1 MFIGASLADHVAD
14 HAVRPNARQ
23 RFVLD
28 SELYSQDHL
37 CTNDLRP
44 HPWTEGSCP
53 LYAQPTRLD
62 EALDL
67 AARYRPRILAGGT
80 DVMVGAGV
88 DLAGP
93 VLDITRIL
101 EIKGISIGANV
112 VSIGAGIT
120 WTDLVKADLPRGFD
134 GLKAAAREVGSV
146 QIQNRATIAG
156 NLCNASPAAD
166 GVPPLLTLDAELEI
180 RSHATQRH
188 LPLSDFI
195 TGNRRT
201 RLEAGELVTA
211 IRIPA
216 RLAEGRSSFV
226 KLGSRRFLVISIV
239 SAAALLR
246 TNATGVI
253 EDARIAVGACSAAP
267 MRLPAVESALVG
279 QTLSDRLPDVVDA
292 EQMGALSPI
301 DDVRATAGYRRDA
314 AVELVRH
321 AILECVHGR
330 PGGMA

>member
-1 MFIGASLADHVAD
+1 
-14 HAVRPNARQ
+14 
-23 RFVLD
+23 
-28 SELYSQDHL
+28 
-37 CTNDLRP
+37 
-44 HPWTEGSCP
+44 

-67 AARYRPRILAGGT
+67 AARARPRILAGGT

-93 VLDITRIL
+93 VLDISRIA
-101 EIKGISIGANV
+101 EIKGIAADADFV
-112 VSIGAGIT
+112 TIGAGVT
-120 WTDLVKADLPRGFD
+120 WTGLLRADLPAGFA

-166 GVPPLLTLDAELEI
+166 GVPPLLTLDAALEI
-180 RSHATQRH
+180 RSSGARRH
-188 LPLSDFI
+188 VPLQDFI

-201 RLEAGELVTA
+201 RLEPGELVTA

-216 RLAEGRSSFV
+216 RLAGARSSFV

-246 TNATGVI
+246 T
-253 EDARIAVGACSAAP
+253 DAAGTIDEARVAVGACSAVP
-267 MRLPAVESALVG
+267 MRLPPVERALLG
-279 QTLSDRLPDVVDA
+279 RPLADRLAGRVDA
-292 EQMGALSPI
+292 ALMAGLSPI
-301 DDVRATAGYRRDA
+301 DDVRATAEYRRDA
-314 AVELVRH
+314 ALQVVRQ
-321 AILECVHGR
+321 AVVACVTGDA
-330 PGGMA
+330 GGMA